1 MTLQVSCRS
10 CLDISLSNILK
21 KTQKTV
27 ILKKPQMKVK
37 KEEVI
42 LISNYVSEKYKNSM
56 QQKLELIIVL
66 NPENWYVLAKRTQE
80 FTAGISC
87 FIQPKSYSA
96 EKILHVVKINW
107 EGNWRIE

>member
-10 CLDISLSNILK
+10 CLGISLSNILK

-66 NPENWYVLAKRTQE
+66 NPENRYVLAKMTQE

-87 FIQPKSYSA
+87 FFQPKSYSA
-96 EKILHVVKINW
+96 EKILHIVLIN
-107 EGNWRIE
+107 